1 MKRFFLFFF
10 ASLCAVI
17 LVCSQV
23 NVLERCTPESQG
35 VPSEKITALFD
46 SLMTFPNTDI
56 HSVMVLRHGKVIAEM
71 YPAPFKPEYGHQL
84 FSCSKT
90 FTAAAVGIGLLQPS
104 MGKALPISGQAGSRL
119 PHPLQY
125 FALGIAVAQ
134 GNAVAARQLR

>member
-17 LVCSQV
+17 PVCSQV

-71 YPAPFKPEYGHQL
+71 YPLSSQNMVISYSLVRRH
-84 FSCSKT
+84 
-90 FTAAAVGIGLLQPS
+90 LL
-104 MGKALPISGQAGSRL
+104 L
-119 PHPLQY
+119 
-125 FALGIAVAQ
+125 
-134 GNAVAARQLR
+134 LRWA

>member
-17 LVCSQV
+17 PVCSQV

-90 FTAAAVGIGLLQPS
+90 FTAAGWA
-104 MGKALPISGQAGSRL
+104 
-119 PHPLQY
+119 
-125 FALGIAVAQ
+125 
-134 GNAVAARQLR
+134 